1 MRDSTATLI
10 GLMIGVLILVGLVA
24 LAQDCSR
31 RKCATGTPAFMVME
45 GRCLCVNL
53 PE

>member
-1 MRDSTATLI
+1 MTNFTVTLI
-10 GLMIGVLILVGLVA
+10 GLMIGVLIFIGLVA

-31 RKCATGTPAFMVME
+31 RKCSTGTPVFMVRE